1 MSTPQFGPQETSQL
15 LPFPP
20 LLAALRQAV
29 QEYAAAHIHCPERL
43 VVPLPERG
51 VMLCMP
57 AVASDLA
64 AHKLVN
70 VCPGNPQRDLPTIQG
85 MVTAYD
91 APTGTPLF
99 TLDAPTV
106 TARRTA
112 AVSLLGIEELHGRP
126 RHVSIIGTGGQAHG
140 HMQAVKAVY
149 PEAQVTVVGRTLER
163 AQAFASSGH
172 IHAAVTVPD
181 DADVII
187 TTTTSKT
194 PVYDELPRAGRLVVG
209 VGAFTPDAAEIGPQT
224 LQGSQLFVDDP
235 AGARHEAGDFIQA
248 GVDWASVRSLA
259 DALTTPPGTAIP
271 AVFKSVGCA
280 AWDLAACRVAREH
293 LARG

>member
-1 MSTPQFGPQETSQL
+1 
-15 LPFPP
+15 
-20 LLAALRQAV
+20 
-29 QEYAAAHIHCPERL
+29 
-43 VVPLPERG
+43 
-51 VMLCMP
+51 
-57 AVASDLA
+57 
-64 AHKLVN
+64 
-70 VCPGNPQRDLPTIQG
+70 
-85 MVTAYD
+85 
-91 APTGTPLF
+91 
-99 TLDAPTV
+99 
-106 TARRTA
+106 
-112 AVSLLGIEELHGRP
+112 
-126 RHVSIIGTGGQAHG
+126 
-140 HMQAVKAVY
+140 MQAVKAVY